1 VFVNRY
7 EFLSTESEG
16 IPTEF
21 ALHENYP
28 NPFNPTTTLRF
39 DLPEVSDITLTIY
52 NMLGQKVKTFN
63 MQSTPAGYH
72 AIKWDGKNDHNQ
84 SVSGGVYIYK
94 LQSRQKMQM
103 RKMILLK

>member
-1 VFVNRY
+1 RY
-7 EFLSTESEG
+7 DYLSIESEG
-16 IPTEF
+16 IPTQF
-21 ALHENYP
+21 TLHENYP

-39 DLPEVSDITLTIY
+39 DLPEVSDLTLSIY

-63 MQSTPAGYH
+63 MQSIPAGYH
-72 AIKWDGKNDHNQ
+72 AIKWNGKNDHNQ

-94 LQSRQKMQM
+94 LQSRKEMQM